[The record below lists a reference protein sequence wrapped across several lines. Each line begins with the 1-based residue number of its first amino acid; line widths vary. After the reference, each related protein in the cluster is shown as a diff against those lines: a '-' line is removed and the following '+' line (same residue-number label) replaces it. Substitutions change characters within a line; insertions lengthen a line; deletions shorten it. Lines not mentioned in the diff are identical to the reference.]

1 MRINPLLKA
10 ASFGVALSLLS
21 LSPALSQQREFGL
34 GQPANVSDLPAGAFR
49 SALEGLPPT
58 ARGRALGLLRR
69 GTIPVEDLAF
79 MRVGP
84 RGNIFF
90 EDPVFEADGDIE
102 EIVPPAEISETN
114 VFLLHSKPGAANI
127 LYLDFDGHTVTGT
140 VWNDNYSN
148 QPVLNMLPYNI
159 DGDSSTFST
168 TEIDRI
174 AESWRRVAE
183 DFAPFDIDVT
193 TQEPASFGS
202 NVGHILITRQQD
214 ASGHYIYTQGGCG
227 CGGVAYYNGFGSN
240 FLSPGLVFNTSL
252 TGVAE
257 AVPHEFGHNLN
268 LNHDGTNGSS
278 YYSGHGSGAVSWGPI
293 MGASYNR
300 SVTQWSKGEYSGAN
314 NSQDDLVV
322 IAGEL
327 SYRTDDH
334 EDSTL
339 NLATP
344 LLITGGT
351 NVISFGRVSDPGAA
365 DLANKGIIED
375 GNDFDLFSMNVGTGT
390 INLTVEP
397 SHHETYSGS
406 TGSNVDL
413 EVRLLDEFGGVL
425 QTSNPDTDTDATINY
440 VVTIPGVYYLEI
452 NSVGRGSALSDG
464 YQPVDEVGTGHK
476 RPGLIL

>member
-1 MRINPLLKA
+1 M
-10 ASFGVALSLLS
+10 
-21 LSPALSQQREFGL
+21 
-34 GQPANVSDLPAGAFR
+34 
-49 SALEGLPPT
+49 
-58 ARGRALGLLRR
+58 
-69 GTIPVEDLAF
+69 
-79 MRVGP
+79 
-84 RGNIFF
+84 
-90 EDPVFEADGDIE
+90 
-102 EIVPPAEISETN
+102 PPAEISETN

-140 VWNDNYSN
+140 VWYDNYSN

-252 TGVAE
+252 TGVAG
-257 AVPHEFGHNLN
+257 AAPHEFGHNLN

-322 IAGEL
+322 IAAEL

-375 GNDFDLFSMNVGTGT
+375 RNDFDLFSMNVGTGT

-440 VVTIPGVYYLEI
+440 VVTLPIRFTPTPTRARMGANRI
-452 NSVGRGSALSDG
+452 
-464 YQPVDEVGTGHK
+464 
-476 RPGLIL
+476 